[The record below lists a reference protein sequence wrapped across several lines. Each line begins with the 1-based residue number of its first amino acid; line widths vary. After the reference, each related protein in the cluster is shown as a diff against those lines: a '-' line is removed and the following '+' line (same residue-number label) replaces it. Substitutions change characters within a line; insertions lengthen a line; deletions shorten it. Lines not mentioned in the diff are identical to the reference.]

1 MKKLLVL
8 FLCLLL
14 ATSAL
19 AEEGESGVIA
29 FGGAW
34 PEMMLDAVRAV
45 GCEQAVPMQGYASR
59 RFGRWDYGQAVARDG
74 NGYVLVCFVYGEDGW
89 TASASRKALRQDE
102 APQLWVQAVAEE
114 WDASQI
120 ASYGACY
127 EFELI
132 YDDARY
138 AWFCGTYDWMLTR
151 MVLPVAN
158 VVVTPRSLYWGEET
172 VFNTQSNL
180 LADIDI
186 AALPTTL
193 AEARALVDVAGLG
206 DSSQALLTGGDDPY
220 APEIVMYAAPS
231 RSANTVARYFSGVTG
246 EMTDMG
252 SGFVK
257 LRIGAEEGWIP
268 RENVL
273 LGGERAQQD
282 AWNGATGQVYA
293 CGLQRYQTLWQTPAE
308 ATSLATLET
317 HVYLNVLGVL
327 TGGDWLQVML
337 PDGLIGYMRSDAVSQ
352 TDNLRT
358 AWVCNDLPH
367 NRLHLRASPSTKA
380 ESYAKYYSGVPVTI
394 LFSEKRVDDWLR
406 VAVADRAGW
415 MSTEF
420 LLFSSDPWGYLK
432 HLPPMAAVRGVDAK
446 GLNLRVR
453 PDYSAEVIA
462 RYPAGTR
469 VEIMGVVG
477 SWAHV
482 RLRDG
487 HTGYMLLKHLGGEP
501 EQAVLNEFAINARAF
516 LMLNDVAVDRVE
528 SGDWVQLCGSRPWL
542 EWTYTEDGMQLIE
555 PAYTWV
561 NAGTQYGAVPT
572 ACIDFGW

>member
-1 MKKLLVL
+1 MKKLLAML
-8 FLCLLL
+8 LCLMM
-14 ATSAL
+14 AFGAS
-19 AEEGESGVIA
+19 AEEEKSGAIA
-29 FGGAW
+29 FAGAW
-34 PEMMLDAVRAV
+34 PEMMQDAVRAV
-45 GCEQAVPMQGYASR
+45 DCEKAVPMQGYASR
-59 RFGRWDYGQAVARDG
+59 RFGRWDYGQAVAQDG
-74 NGYVLVCFVYGEDGW
+74 DGYVLVCFVYGEDGW

-114 WDASQI
+114 WSSSKI

-127 EFELI
+127 EFEI
-132 YDDARY
+132 VYDDARY

-158 VVVTPRSLYWGEET
+158 VVVTPRSLHWGEET

-180 LADIDI
+180 LGEIDI

-193 AEARALVDVAGLG
+193 AEARALVDAAGLG

-220 APEIVMYAAPS
+220 APEIVMYAAPN
-231 RSANTVARYFSGVTG
+231 RSANVVARYFGGVRG

-257 LRIGAEEGWIP
+257 VRIGAEEGWIP

-282 AWNGATGQVYA
+282 AWDGATGQVYA
-293 CGLQRYQTLWQTPAE
+293 CGLQRYQTLWQTPSE
-308 ATSLATLET
+308 TTSIATLET
-317 HVYLNVLGVL
+317 RVYLNVLGVL
-327 TGGDWLQVML
+327 AGGEWLQVML
-337 PDGLIGYMRSDAVSQ
+337 PDGLTGYMRSDAVSQ
-352 TDNLRT
+352 TDNLRN
-358 AWVCNDLPH
+358 AWVCNDLPS
-367 NRLHLRASPSTKA
+367 NRLHLRAKPSTRA
-380 ESYAKYYSGVPVTI
+380 ESYAKYYSGVPVTV
-394 LFSEKRVDDWLR
+394 LFSEERTSGWLR
-406 VAVADRAGW
+406 VAVEGRAGW
-415 MSTEF
+415 MNTAF
-420 LLFSSDPWGYLK
+420 LLFTSEPSGFLN
-432 HLPPMAAVRGVDAK
+432 HLPPVAEVRGVDAK

-453 PDYSAEVIA
+453 PDFGAEVVA
-462 RYPAGTR
+462 QYPAGTR
-469 VEIMGVVG
+469 AEVMGVVG

-501 EQAVLNEFAINARAF
+501 ASAVRNEFAINARAF
-516 LMLNDVAVDRVE
+516 LMLNDVAVARVE

-542 EWTYTEDGMQLIE
+542 SWTYTDSGMQLIE

-561 NAGTQYGAVPT
+561 NAETQYGTVPT
-572 ACIDFGW
+572 